1 MKLTILDGSALNPG
15 DLSWDLFKK
24 YADIIVYSQTNEND
38 VISHIGTSDA
48 ILLNK
53 VVISNEIISRCKNLK
68 YIGVLATGYNVIDI
82 KAAKNAKI
90 CITNIPAYS
99 TMAVAQ
105 HVFSLIT
112 YFSNHVAIHS
122 SSVMNGDWIK
132 SQNFCYWN
140 KPLIELAG
148 KTIGI
153 IGYGNIGKQVE
164 KIALAFG
171 MKVIVCP
178 HKMTSNI
185 KNAVTLETL
194 LKTSNFITL
203 HTPLTDETKDLI
215 NKESINQMKK
225 GVYIINTARGGL
237 IKEQDVKIALESG
250 KINGYACDVLN
261 EEPMSKDCPLLNV
274 QNCIITPHIAW
285 APLETRS
292 RLMNIAFD
300 NFESWV
306 KGTPKNV
313 I

>member
-225 GVYIINTARGGL
+225 GVYIINTA
-237 IKEQDVKIALESG
+237 
-250 KINGYACDVLN
+250 
-261 EEPMSKDCPLLNV
+261 
-274 QNCIITPHIAW
+274 
-285 APLETRS
+285 
-292 RLMNIAFD
+292 
-300 NFESWV
+300 
-306 KGTPKNV
+306 
-313 I
+313 